1 MRARRR
7 PPSSAECDRSD
18 RPSRLFRTRSSSCD
32 RPPDSPMSLRGSTAK
47 EEVPSAGTPTPKP
60 SLRGTNK
67 SLLAGLGGSDRLDVG
82 FGLGRRQSGDRLEVD
97 FHFNPCIADAIRLA
111 LDPTLL
117 QGHFATHL

>member
-7 PPSSAECDRSD
+7 PPSSAEGDRSD

-47 EEVPSAGTPTPKP
+47 EEVPSAGTPTPNPP
-60 SLRGTNK
+60 SGGGNK

-82 FGLGRRQSGDRLEVD
+82 FGLGRRLSGDRLEVD
-97 FHFNPCIADAIRLA
+97 FHL
-111 LDPTLL
+111 
-117 QGHFATHL
+117 HLVA